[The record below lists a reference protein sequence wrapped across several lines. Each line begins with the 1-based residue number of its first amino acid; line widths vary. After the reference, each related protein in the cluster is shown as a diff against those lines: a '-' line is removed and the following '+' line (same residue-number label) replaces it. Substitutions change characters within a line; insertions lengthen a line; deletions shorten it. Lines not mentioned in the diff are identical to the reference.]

1 MTENIF
7 RAYDLA
13 TDTSVRMESMSRDG
27 YFYVAVGDRHR
38 LRSTGY
44 DDLATAANAVVN
56 ALATLEDDD
65 DDGYDW
71 DAYNGDSE
79 SESMDHNDY

>member
-44 DDLATAANAVVN
+44 DDLATASSLVLVRS
-56 ALATLEDDD
+56 ALGTTI
-65 DDGYDW
+65 
-71 DAYNGDSE
+71 
-79 SESMDHNDY
+79 